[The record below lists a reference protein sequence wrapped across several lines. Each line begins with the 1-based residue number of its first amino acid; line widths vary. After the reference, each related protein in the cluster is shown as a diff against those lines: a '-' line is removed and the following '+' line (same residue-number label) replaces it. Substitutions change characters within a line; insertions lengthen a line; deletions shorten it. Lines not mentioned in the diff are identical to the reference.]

1 MISGLQAHERAK
13 QEKAKHSRGILLLIL
28 TTVLWGTSF
37 PLLKQMIGD
46 VSPAVILAVRST
58 IAAAVFTPWL
68 RKLDTALLRDGALLG
83 VLYFAECATALLG
96 LETISANRSAFII
109 SFNVILVPIF
119 AVCFGKKLSLQVV
132 CAAGMAIAGIGILSW
147 EGGGWNHG
155 DWLTL
160 GCAIGVATYILTL
173 GVLSPRHATLPLVA
187 VQLGVMS
194 LLSLVWA
201 APQLAEQLAA
211 IAQYSNTLLYIG
223 LAVTAT
229 PIWTQTIAQRCV
241 AAHEAAL
248 IYTLEPVFAAI
259 FSFGLLGEQL
269 GVRGMIGAALV
280 LTATFWSQQKS
291 KVSKNPEDEA
301 R

>member
-1 MISGLQAHERAK
+1 MTLGLQAQKKTRE
-13 QEKAKHSRGILLLIL
+13 EKSKHSRGILLLII

-37 PLLKQMIGD
+37 PLLKQVVGD

-58 IAAAVFTPWL
+58 IAAAVFVPWL
-68 RKLDTALLRDGALLG
+68 RKLDATLLRDGAFLG

-119 AVCFGKKLSLQVV
+119 SVCFGKKLSLQVI
-132 CAAGMAIAGIGILSW
+132 CAAGLAIAGIGILSW
-147 EGGGWNHG
+147 EGGGWSQG

-160 GCAIGVATYILTL
+160 GCAIGVATHILTL

-194 LLSLVWA
+194 LLSLTWA
-201 APQLAEQLAA
+201 APQLVEQMAA
-211 IAQYSNTLLYIG
+211 VAQHSHTLLYIG

-229 PIWTQTIAQRCV
+229 PIWTQTIAQRYV
-241 AAHEAAL
+241 AAHETAF

-269 GVRGMIGAALV
+269 GIRGMIGAALV
-280 LTATFWSQQKS
+280 LIATFWSQQKS
-291 KVSKNPEDEA
+291 EVSKSPEGEA